1 MSNLL
6 SVQQIAEKIGVEA
19 RTVRIW
25 IRDGKLTAIK
35 LPNGDWRMKEE
46 NLSNW
51 LDKRTVKARTQ
62 F

>member
-6 SVQQIAEKIGVEA
+6 SVQQVAEKIGVEA

-25 IRDGKLTAIK
+25 IRDGKLAAIK

-46 NLSNW
+46 FLDNW
-51 LDKRTVKARTQ
+51 LDKRTAKAKT